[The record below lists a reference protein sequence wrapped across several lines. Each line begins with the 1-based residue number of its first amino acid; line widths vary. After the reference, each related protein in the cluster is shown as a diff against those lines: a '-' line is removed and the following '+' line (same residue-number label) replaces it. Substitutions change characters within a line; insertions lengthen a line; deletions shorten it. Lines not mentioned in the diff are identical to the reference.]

1 MIGVRHDQVLRSNNP
16 ENTIFKWKKNQKTL
30 IILYD

>member
-16 ENTIFKWKKNQKTL
+16 ENTIFKWEKKSENTNNF
-30 IILYD
+30 I